1 MNPVPESA
9 LAAEARARVLIDG
22 QLTAAGWVVQD
33 TKDLNLSAGQGVAR
47 REAIMAAGH
56 GRADYLLYLD
66 KREAG
71 ALPISTICVVIAD
84 AIEHGRGGCTPRRVS
99 LVRMSWPP

>member
-1 MNPVPESA
+1 MNPVAESA

-47 REAIMAAGH
+47 RGCRPARSACPVGLD
-56 GRADYLLYLD
+56 GR
-66 KREAG
+66 
-71 ALPISTICVVIAD
+71 
-84 AIEHGRGGCTPRRVS
+84 RR
-99 LVRMSWPP
+99 

>member
-66 KREAG
+66 KRG
-71 ALPISTICVVIAD
+71 SRSPSDLNHLRGD
-84 AIEHGRGGCTPRRVS
+84 RGRD
-99 LVRMSWPP
+99 